1 MKNNFSVVQ
10 VNSPFEDTAFFV
22 RNMYKRNAFL
32 FDCGKIGSLTNQEV
46 LSIYDIFISHTH
58 IDHFYGFDRILR
70 GSLMAEKTIRVFGP
84 PGIIKNVRGK
94 LDSYTW
100 NLIKSYAINF
110 EVVELNESRIHK
122 HALFKAENG
131 FEGIYSEINHN
142 DIDLGEGF
150 TFDFAFF
157 EHRVTSVG
165 YRIKEKPLYS
175 ANGELMSEQGFK
187 PGKWVGELKQ
197 KVEDGYLADETI
209 TVDTKEGMREMAV
222 AELEAKFITKHSP
235 QDITFITDIAP
246 SYSNYLKALEFAKGT
261 DSLLMEGVFMKEDI
275 LHAMDKQHLTLDL
288 AKTIYKRSGAG
299 KVRFFHFAPRYDR
312 DRGPFLKRLYD
323 GFEGEILEVETR

>member
-22 RNMYKRNAFL
+22 RNIYKKNAFL
-32 FDCGKIGSLTNQEV
+32 LDCGKLGSLTNQEV

-70 GSLMAEKTIRVFGP
+70 GSLMAEKTIRIFGP

-110 EVVELNESRIHK
+110 EVIELSETRLHK
-122 HALFKAENG
+122 RAMFMAENG
-131 FEGIYSEINHN
+131 FEGIYSDINHD

-157 EHRVTSVG
+157 KHRVTSVG
-165 YRIKEKPLYS
+165 YRIKEKPLIS
-175 ANGELMSEQGFK
+175 ADGGLMEQSGFR
-187 PGKWVGELKQ
+187 PGKWVGLLK
-197 KVEDGYLADETI
+197 KMIEDGCSPAETI
-209 TVDTKEGMREMAV
+209 EVQTHDGTAV
-222 AELEAKFITKHSP
+222 FSAAELGARFITKHYP

-246 SYSNYLKALEFAKGT
+246 SYSNYLKAIEFAKGT
-261 DSLLMEGVFMKEDI
+261 KSLLIEGVFMKEDV
-275 LHAMDKQHLTLDL
+275 LHAIDKQHLTLDL
-288 AKTIYKRSGAG
+288 AKTIYSRSGAE

-323 GFEGEILEVETR
+323 GFDGEILEVETR